1 LFCTSPINAPS
12 LGLVFVKPTTENL
25 ELLLKMVD
33 DSSARENGNDSPSHS
48 PQVNGFPASEHGKET
63 SSISPI
69 DNMLPE
75 AALQKSNTPPSAV
88 RENVFMIFITLTQL
102 VQMIPLGAGINSG
115 LAIGE
120 ALGATPIE
128 SVWIVASYPLTQGAF
143 VLIGK
148 CLPHRFRY
156 TARWNGMTLTICLLI
171 RWPSGRRVWS
181 QEYIL
186 CRLCVVGSL
195 GFVWWILQ

>member
-1 LFCTSPINAPS
+1 MVHDSPA
-12 LGLVFVKPTTENL
+12 G
-25 ELLLKMVD
+25 
-33 DSSARENGNDSPSHS
+33 ENGDHNPPHS
-48 PQVNGFPASEHGKET
+48 PQAKGVPASENGKEA

-75 AALQKSNTPPSAV
+75 PILQKSNTPPSPL

-148 CLPHRFRY
+148 CLPHLFSY
-156 TARWNGMTLTICLLI
+156 TRRWDGVRLTICLLI

-186 CRLCVVGSL
+186 RRLCVVGSL
-195 GFVWWILQ
+195 GFMRWILQQLGLHVLYESSVRYGWWPDGS